1 MEAYL
6 QAWHGSGEG
15 NHYRQSNKRAS
26 YSMDLLQTKRFT
38 PGIGM
43 YPVELAAAI
52 ATPPVPIRRTIKV
65 QLRSVQ
71 RYDESFFT
79 LLAHEANSLLKW
91 CCVHKQNLITM
102 SGF

>member
-1 MEAYL
+1 
-6 QAWHGSGEG
+6 
-15 NHYRQSNKRAS
+15 
-26 YSMDLLQTKRFT
+26 
-38 PGIGM
+38 M

-91 CCVHKQNLITM
+91 CCVHKQNLITT

>member
-1 MEAYL
+1 MAVYL
-6 QAWHGSGEG
+6 QAWHGNGEG
-15 NHYRQSNKRAS
+15 KHYRQSNKRAL

-38 PGIGM
+38 PGMGKR
-43 YPVELAAAI
+43 PANLVTSVAVS
-52 ATPPVPIRRTIKV
+52 PVPIRRTIKV